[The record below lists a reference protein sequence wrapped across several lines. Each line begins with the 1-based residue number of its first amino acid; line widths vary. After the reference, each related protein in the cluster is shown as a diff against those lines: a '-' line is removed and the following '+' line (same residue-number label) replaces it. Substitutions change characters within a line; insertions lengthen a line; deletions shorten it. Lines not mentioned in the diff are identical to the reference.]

1 MRDVQIPFTFEDLPV
16 RPPLGGKVRISDD
29 LQQTL
34 SVLVGFD
41 KITRRLVYVNP
52 QGVLHIA
59 SPPVKAIINQ
69 QSTGASSTKQFT
81 DIKTS
86 EILVRAKPSNDGRI
100 WVNIGIAAAV
110 NTGYPLDSGEYIV
123 FSTNNLINLN
133 LFFVGASDYAIVIY
147 TI

>member
-1 MRDVQIPFTFEDLPV
+1 MGDIQIPFTFEDLPV
-16 RPPLGGKVRISDD
+16 RPPLGGKVKISDD
-29 LQQTL
+29 LQQSL

-69 QSTGASSTKQFT
+69 QSTGVGSTKQFT

-86 EILVRAKPSNDGRI
+86 EVLVRAKPTNSGRI
-100 WVNIGIAAAV
+100 WVNIGVAAADNV
-110 NTGYPLDSGEYIV
+110 GYPLDSGEYFG
-123 FSTNNLINLN
+123 FSINNLINLH
-133 LFFVGASDYAIVIY
+133 LYYSAASDYAVVVY